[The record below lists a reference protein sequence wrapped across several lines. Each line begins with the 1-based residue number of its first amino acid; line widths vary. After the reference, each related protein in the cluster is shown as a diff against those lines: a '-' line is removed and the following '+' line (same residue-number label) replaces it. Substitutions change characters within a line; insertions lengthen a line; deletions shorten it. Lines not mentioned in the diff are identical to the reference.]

1 MSERHDPEVTLPWMR
16 DGTTWFLDA
25 LESLEDHEFAHPSG
39 LPGWSRAHVIG
50 HVAGNAEALIRLTSW
65 ADTGVEC
72 PMYESREQRNSE
84 IESTAAMTP
93 GELRRLSVD
102 TAAALDRALGG
113 LDERGW
119 TATVRSALGRV
130 IPAAEIPW
138 MRIREVWLHAI
149 DIGGTVE
156 LGSFPAG
163 IVDLLLD
170 NALVHAHPGPLGVEL
185 EITPAAEGS
194 AGGEAV
200 VMCRVVDQGP
210 GLDAGQIATV
220 LEPFVRFGDTGGLG
234 VGLAQAHRLARA
246 AEGSV
251 GGAWGA

>member
-1 MSERHDPEVTLPWMR
+1 MSERHDPDVTLPWMR
-16 DGTTWFLDA
+16 DGTRRFLA
-25 LESLEDHEFAHPSG
+25 AVESLEDREFAHPSG

-50 HVAGNAEALIRLTSW
+50 HVAGNADALIRLTSW

-93 GELRRLSVD
+93 DELRRLSVD
-102 TAAALDRALGG
+102 TAAALDRALAG

-149 DIGGTVE
+149 DIGGGRLPGT
-156 LGSFPAG
+156 
-163 IVDLLLD
+163 D
-170 NALVHAHPGPLGVEL
+170 PGPGR
-185 EITPAAEGS
+185 PGS
-194 AGGEAV
+194 Y
-200 VMCRVVDQGP
+200 
-210 GLDAGQIATV
+210 
-220 LEPFVRFGDTGGLG
+220 LG
-234 VGLAQAHRLARA
+234 VGPRAGERTRPRSLGRSSRRVDDRAVLARRPA
-246 AEGSV
+246 GPSFLDLSGPGSDRP
-251 GGAWGA
+251 WI

>member
-1 MSERHDPEVTLPWMR
+1 MSERHDPDVTLPWMR
-16 DGTTWFLDA
+16 DGTRRFLA
-25 LESLEDHEFAHPSG
+25 AVESLEDHEFAHPSG

-50 HVAGNAEALIRLTSW
+50 HVAGNADALIRLTSW

-93 GELRRLSVD
+93 DELRRLSVD
-102 TAAALDRALGG
+102 TAAALDRALAG

-149 DIGGTVE
+149 DIGGAVE
-156 LGSFPAG
+156 LGSFPPG

-170 NALVHAHPGPLGVEL
+170 DTVAALSARDGCPSLILAPADRARTWVLGPEQENGPVLDL
-185 EITPAAEGS
+185 PAAVL
-194 AGGEAV
+194 AGW
-200 VMCRVVDQGP
+200 
-210 GLDAGQIATV
+210 T
-220 LEPFVRFGDTGGLG
+220 TGRSSPADLPA
-234 VGLAQAHRLARA
+234 LP
-246 AEGSV
+246 S
-251 GGAWGA
+251 WI